1 MGNVLVVIEQREN
14 VIQTVSLELLG
25 KATEIA
31 KDYDTKVSALLL
43 GSKVEGLIDTLAHYR
58 VSCFYCFISCFC
70 IWFSC
75 IHC

>member
-43 GSKVEGLIDTLAHYR
+43 GSK
-58 VSCFYCFISCFC
+58 
-70 IWFSC
+70 
-75 IHC
+75 

>member
-31 KDYDTKVSALLL
+31 KIMIQKFL
-43 GSKVEGLIDTLAHYR
+43 HY
-58 VSCFYCFISCFC
+58 F
-70 IWFSC
+70 
-75 IHC
+75 